1 MRILLAG
8 TPAMVLPLF
17 DEILSKEFE
26 VCGVIT
32 NPPKARGRS
41 SALIPSPVAIWA
53 KEKGLPV
60 FDSGK
65 IEDYESELR
74 NCDLVLIVAYGQL
87 IPEKYL
93 NLPKFGWVNLHFSH
107 LPDARGAA
115 PVQRLIVAGAKE
127 IGFTLFK
134 LEKGMDTGPI
144 YFHSPPLSIE
154 NLTTGKVW
162 ALLID
167 QARKSIHEELL
178 KITSGYTPRPQSEYS
193 NQGKVLIAPKI
204 STVESRIDWHKS
216 SSDIFQEILA
226 FNPAPTAW
234 STFRGERV
242 LIHEA
247 QIYLDTT
254 DGSGP
259 SGPSAV
265 PESGSISIVSNSV
278 VVRTGSGAVKIT
290 AIQPAGKRVMSGEEW
305 ARGITLHEGEKFV

>member
-1 MRILLAG
+1 VRILLAG

-26 VCGVIT
+26 VSGVIT

-41 SALIPSPVAIWA
+41 SALTPSPVAIWA
-53 KEKGLPV
+53 KENGLPV

-74 NCDLVLIVAYGQL
+74 DCDLVLIVAYGQL

-115 PVQRLIVAGAKE
+115 PVQRLIAAGAKE

-144 YFHSPPLSIE
+144 YFHSPSLSIE

-162 ALLID
+162 DLLID
-167 QARKSIHEELL
+167 QARKFICEELL
-178 KITSGYTPRPQSEYS
+178 KISSGHRPRPQSEFS
-193 NQGKVLIAPKI
+193 SQGKVLIAPKI

-216 SSDIFQEILA
+216 SKDIVQEILA

-234 STFRGERV
+234 STFRGERI
-242 LIHEA
+242 LIYEA
-247 QIYLDTT
+247 GLYS
-254 DGSGP
+254 GSTGA
-259 SGPSAV
+259 SGA
-265 PESGSISIVSNSV
+265 PEIAGSISIISNSV
-278 VVRTGSGAVKIT
+278 VVRTGSGALKIT
-290 AIQPAGKRVMSGEEW
+290 AIQPAGKRVMTGEDW